1 MPEGRYHA
9 NRFGKAQKLG
19 IQWTKPATY
28 CRCKVWLY
36 KVVLRKG
43 PSCDRA
49 LFCSLHKSIMQV
61 SSSFANKDKKK
72 ILKKIFDS

>member
-1 MPEGRYHA
+1 MTEGHYHA

-28 CRCKVWLY
+28 CRYRVWLH
-36 KVVLRKG
+36 KVVLLKG
-43 PSCDRA
+43 PSHDRA
-49 LFCSLHKSIMQV
+49 LFCSLHKGITQV
-61 SSSFANKDKKK
+61 SRSFANKDKK